1 MPSIRLYRF
10 IDQCESLV
18 ALEKYEQGKAG
29 WRVTQSRY
37 WCDII
42 ARCLGHKSY
51 YITAWEHE
59 NLVGALPLVNIKSFM
74 GNFLISMPYVNWGG
88 IYACDVRVLQ
98 YLCQAALQFSEKLG
112 ADYLELRGGAV
123 AESSGFGR
131 RIGHKVLMIR
141 ELPGSEEQLWKQLNP
156 KVRNQ
161 VRKAQRMQLSVRTG
175 GEELIRA
182 FYNVYAVNM
191 RHLGTPVYPL
201 NFLEAMWH
209 YFRERMEIV
218 LVLRKRQ
225 VLAGGVLFH
234 GNGISEVPLA
244 ASRPDARDTC
254 ANMLLYWH
262 LMVKSIR
269 RGSRICD
276 FGRCTPGSGSYR
288 FKKQWGTYEQSLAW
302 HYYARRQEPSQWAK
316 EHPRFQRWIRWW
328 QKLPL
333 PLTKWL
339 GPWLVRGIPV

>member
-1 MPSIRLYRF
+1 MCAVRLYRY

-18 ALEKYEQGKAG
+18 ALEKYEKSKSG

-37 WCDII
+37 WCDIV
-42 ARCLGHKSY
+42 ARCLGHRSY
-51 YITAWEHE
+51 YITVWEHE
-59 NLVGALPLVNIKSFM
+59 NLVGVLPLVNIRSFM

-88 IYACDVRVLQ
+88 IYACDVSASRCLIQVTLQ
-98 YLCQAALQFSEKLG
+98 LSEELDV
-112 ADYLELRGGAV
+112 DYLELRGAGLG
-123 AESSGFGR
+123 EDSGFGK

-141 ELPGSEEQLWKQLNP
+141 ELPRSEEQLWKQLNS

-161 VRKAQRMQLSVRTG
+161 VRKAHKMQLFVRIG
-175 GEELIRA
+175 GEELIRP

-201 NFLEAMWH
+201 GFVEAMWH
-209 YFRERMEIV
+209 YFRDRMEIV
-218 LVLRKRQ
+218 LVLRERQ
-225 VLAGGVLFH
+225 VLAGGVLLH
-234 GNGISEVPLA
+234 GNGISEIPLA
-244 ASRPDARDTC
+244 ASLPDARDTC

-262 LMVKSIR
+262 LMVNSIKH
-269 RGSRICD
+269 GSHICD

-288 FKKQWGTYEQSLAW
+288 FKKQWGTYEQPLTW
-302 HYYARRQEPSQWAK
+302 YYYARRKEPSQWAK
-316 EHPRFQRWIRWW
+316 EHPRFQSLIKWW
-328 QKLPL
+328 QRLPL